1 MAELLHSQS
10 FTYDDYLLLPE
21 DSPRCELIEG
31 EFLMTLAP
39 TVTHQ
44 TLLGRLFATIFN
56 FLATSPI
63 GTVLFAPTDVVLS
76 KTTVVQPDFLFVARE
91 HQDRIAEDGV
101 HGPPVHAASSPSH
114 LGYGIPDDPE
124 LIGAN
129 EIAKPYDEWA
139 HWCQGE
145 GLQIDINRTLVD
157 FYQRYVTRQA
167 ESEIARARR
176 GESLMRVRH
185 HYGKGMVVSH
195 EKNRKVL

>member
-1 MAELLHSQS
+1 MLRPMAEFLHSKS

-31 EFLMTLAP
+31 EFLMAPAP

-76 KTTVVQPDFLFVARE
+76 ETTVVQPDLLFVARE

-101 HGPPVHAASSPSH
+101 HGPPDLVIEILSTGSRHRDEVTKPRLYAQ
-114 LGYGIPDDPE
+114 YGIPEYWIVDPFRE
-124 LIGAN
+124 TVRVYRLEGGA
-129 EIAKPYDEWA
+129 
-139 HWCQGE
+139 H
-145 GLQIDINRTLVD
+145 
-157 FYQRYVTRQA
+157 
-167 ESEIARARR
+167 
-176 GESLMRVRH
+176 
-185 HYGKGMVVSH
+185 
-195 EKNRKVL
+195 RKVAELSAATGDRLTSALLPGLTIELVGLFVRFCSK